1 MSADKQY
8 LSLPMKQFLDDLAAK
23 SPTPGGGGVAAVAGA
38 LAAAQ
43 ARMVVE
49 YTIGKKQYAEHDQRL
64 KEVLEEFKRA
74 GDMFGQ
80 LLSEDMAA
88 YERLAS
94 AYKAGDKNE
103 LDKAVATATAV
114 PMEIVFLACAVAARA
129 DEIKSFVNYNLLCD
143 LRVTAILAYASARSA
158 STAVHVNMENMSDRK
173 EAARLEN
180 QLDMVLGRTARHR
193 NAVVHY
199 RTL

>member
-8 LSLPMKQFLDDLAAK
+8 LSLPMKEFLDDLSAK
-23 SPTPGGGGVAAVAGA
+23 SPTPGGGSVAAVAGT

-49 YTIGKKQYAEHDQRL
+49 YTIGKKRYAEHQKRL
-64 KEVLEEFKRA
+64 TEVIEEFKRA

-80 LLSEDMAA
+80 LMSEDMAA
-88 YERLAS
+88 YERLAA
-94 AYKAGDKNE
+94 AYKAGDNNE
-103 LDKAVATATAV
+103 LEKAVATATAV
-114 PMEIVFLACAVAARA
+114 PMEIVFLACAVVART
-129 DEIKSFVNYNLLCD
+129 DEIKAFVNQNLLCD
-143 LRVTAILAYASARSA
+143 LRVAAIMAYASARSA
-158 STAVHVNMENMSDRK
+158 STAVRVNMENMTDRK

-199 RTL
+199 RML